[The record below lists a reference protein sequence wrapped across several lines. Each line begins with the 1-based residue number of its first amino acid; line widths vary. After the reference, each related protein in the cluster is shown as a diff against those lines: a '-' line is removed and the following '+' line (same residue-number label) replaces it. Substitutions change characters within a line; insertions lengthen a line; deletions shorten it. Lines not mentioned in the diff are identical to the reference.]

1 MLLKAGVRVE
11 ADYSDKNMKTKIK
24 TFKNFKDPYIL
35 VLGDNEAANNT
46 VSVNVRGS
54 NKQIQNV
61 PLDKFIELCKK
72 QNEEHNLEL
81 VEEM

>member
-1 MLLKAGVRVE
+1 
-11 ADYSDKNMKTKIK
+11 MKTKIK

-81 VEEM
+81 SEEM

>member
-1 MLLKAGVRVE
+1 E

-54 NKQIQNV
+54 NKQVQNV